1 MADINVITGNLIV
14 SGTLT
19 ASGFAF
25 LPSGYTNTSFKP
37 LGGSLTKIYLNNNGT
52 TSTSSSA
59 LSTGVR
65 VYIPFPTNYSNSNDL
80 SRHIRTQKI
89 TLYTG
94 NNAFLT
100 GRKIIGPYINETG
113 ITLPFSQAVGPQ
125 FISAEYTVY
134 NIDERF
140 NHIEQSGIFALKS
153 GEKIG
158 FGTYQP
164 TEKVHVNGNLRIAG
178 NINPRTDNFILNLT
192 GNII

>member
-1 MADINVITGNLIV
+1 MADINVITGNLTV
-14 SGTLT
+14 SGTFT

-25 LPSGYTNTSFKP
+25 LPSGYTNLSFSP
-37 LGGSLTKIYLNNNGT
+37 LAGALTRIYLNNNGT
-52 TSTSSSA
+52 VSTAPSS
-59 LSTGVR
+59 LSTGTR
-65 VYIPFPTNYSNSNDL
+65 VYIPFPSNYSNSDDL

-89 TLYTG
+89 TLLTG
-94 NNAFLT
+94 NSASLSLRT
-100 GRKIIGPYINETG
+100 PVGPYINETG
-113 ITLPFSQAVGPQ
+113 ITLPFNLATGPQ
-125 FISAEYTVY
+125 FIGAGYTVY